1 MADDGV
7 PGDDLAQLLRVER
20 RGEREFAAELES
32 FFGQAQSFDLLG
44 RAALAASATCEGL
57 PLAELRAAFLRPAP
71 LGVALSFSVEALL
84 DGPERACRRVRVA
97 GETALAEVTASFAR
111 ELAGPEFAPPLPEGL
126 PKPEDLPS
134 TLETARAEGWEPYAA
149 GPIEFRRA
157 SGAWP
162 GPPEGDSAPHLEWIR
177 PRAALPAEPR
187 LHAAALVL
195 ASHFYAHHSFERRL
209 GAAFAPERCASF
221 DHAVWIHRPAR
232 WDDWWLLES
241 SCEVAHGGRA
251 LGQRR
256 LFARDGRLLATALHS
271 ANTPPRSAG

>member
-1 MADDGV
+1 MPADGV
-7 PGDDLAQLLRVER
+7 PGNDLAQLLRVER
-20 RGEREFAAELES
+20 LGEREFAAELES
-32 FFGQAQSFDLLG
+32 YFGSAQSFDLLG

-57 PLAELRAAFLRPAP
+57 ELCDLHASFLRPPQAGVSVRLAVEP
-71 LGVALSFSVEALL
+71 LFDA
-84 DGPERACRRVRVA
+84 PERAFRRVRVGGDA
-97 GETALAEVTASFAR
+97 GLAEVTVSFAAQ
-111 ELAGPEFAPPLPEGL
+111 LPGPDFAPPLPDVL
-126 PKPEDLPS
+126 PKPDDLPS
-134 TLETARAEGWEPYAA
+134 TLETARAEGWEAYAA

-162 GPPEGDSAPHLEWIR
+162 GPPEGDAAPHLEWIR
-177 PRAALPAEPR
+177 PRTPLLPEPR

-195 ASHFYAHHSFERRL
+195 ASHFYAHHSFERRI

-241 SCEVAHGGRA
+241 SCEVARGGRA
-251 LGQRR
+251 LGHRR

-271 ANTPPRSAG
+271 ASVA

>member
-1 MADDGV
+1 MAGDGV
-7 PGDDLAQLLRVER
+7 PGNDLAQLLRIER

-32 FFGQAQSFDLLG
+32 YFGSAQPFDLLG
-44 RAALAASATCEGL
+44 RAALAAAETCGGL
-57 PLAELRAAFLRPAP
+57 ELTELRASFLRPPPAGVP
-71 LGVALSFSVEALL
+71 LRFAVEPLFDA
-84 DGPERACRRVRVA
+84 PERAFRRVRVGGDA
-97 GETALAEVTASFAR
+97 ALADVAVSFAAH
-111 ELAGPEFAPPLPEGL
+111 LPGPEFAPPLPEGL
-126 PKPEDLPS
+126 PKADDLPS
-134 TLETARAEGWEPYAA
+134 TFETARAEGWEPYAA

-162 GPPEGDSAPHLEWIR
+162 GPPEGDAAPHLEWIR
-177 PRAALPAEPR
+177 PRLPLPPEPR

-241 SCEVAHGGRA
+241 RCEVARGGRA

-256 LFARDGRLLATALHS
+256 IFARDGHLLATALHS
-271 ANTPPRSAG
+271 ANAPLR

>member
-1 MADDGV
+1 MAADGV
-7 PGDDLAQLLRVER
+7 PGGDLAQLLRIER

-32 FFGQAQSFDLLG
+32 YFGQAQSFDLLG
-44 RAALAASATCEGL
+44 RAALAASATVDGL
-57 PLAELRAAFLRPAP
+57 GLCELRASFLRPAP
-71 LGVALSFSVEALL
+71 LGVALRLIVEPLA
-84 DGPERACRRVRVA
+84 DGPERAFRRVRVEA
-97 GETALAEVTASFAR
+97 AAALAEVTASFAA

-126 PKPEDLPS
+126 PKPDDLPS
-134 TLETARAEGWEPYAA
+134 TLETARAEGWERYAA

-177 PRAALPAEPR
+177 PRAPLPPEPR

-195 ASHFYAHHSFERRL
+195 ASHFYAHHSFERRI

-241 SCEVAHGGRA
+241 GCEVARGGRA

-256 LFARDGRLLATALHS
+256 LFARDGQLLATALHS
-271 ANTPPRSAG
+271 ASAPTR

>member
-1 MADDGV
+1 MASDGV
-7 PGDDLAQLLRVER
+7 PGDDLARLLRIER
-20 RGEREFAAELES
+20 RGEREFEAELES
-32 FFGQAQSFDLLG
+32 FFGQAQGFDLLG

-57 PLAELRAAFLRPAP
+57 ELCELRASFLRPAP
-71 LGVALSFSVEALL
+71 LGVALRLQVEPLA
-84 DGPERACRRVRVA
+84 DGPERAVRRVRVESEA
-97 GETALAEVTASFAR
+97 PIAEVTASFAS

-126 PKPEDLPS
+126 PKPDDLPS
-134 TLETARAEGWEPYAA
+134 TLETARAEGWERYAA

-162 GPPEGDSAPHLEWIR
+162 GPPEGDAEPHLEWIR
-177 PRAALPAEPR
+177 PRAPLPPEPR

-209 GAAFAPERCASF
+209 GAAFAPERCASS

-241 SCEVAHGGRA
+241 RCDVARGGRA

-256 LFARDGRLLATALHS
+256 LFTRDGRLLATALHS
-271 ANTPPRSAG
+271 ASVLLR